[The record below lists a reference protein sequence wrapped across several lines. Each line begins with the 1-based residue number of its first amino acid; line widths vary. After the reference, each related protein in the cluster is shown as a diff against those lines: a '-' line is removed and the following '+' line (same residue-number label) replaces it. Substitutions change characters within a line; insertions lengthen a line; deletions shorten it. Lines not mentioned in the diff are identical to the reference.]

1 MIDKISKYNGI
12 SLLKKENF
20 DNVYNKLKTQ
30 NYHLLCSY
38 KNTITNED
46 FANASTIVSD
56 GKYFYWRHY
65 GSSANKITKKDF
77 KWLLQTIF
85 NDCNYFTLIE
95 NNDYY
100 KITDDYYTKLFNDRQ
115 KQLNGLE
122 V

>member
-1 MIDKISKYNGI
+1 MMDRMLKYNGI
-12 SLLKKENF
+12 NLLKKENF

-38 KNTITNED
+38 KDIITNED

-56 GKYFYWRHY
+56 DKYFCWRHY
-65 GSSANKITKKDF
+65 GSSANKITKKEF

-85 NDCNYFTLIE
+85 DDCNYFTLIE

-100 KITDDYYTKLFNDRQ
+100 KITDSYYTQLFDERQ
-115 KQLNGLE
+115 KQLNGME
-122 V
+122 G

>member
-1 MIDKISKYNGI
+1 MMNKILKYNGI

-30 NYHLLCSY
+30 NYFLLCSY
-38 KNTITNED
+38 KNIITNED

-56 GKYFYWRHY
+56 GKYFCWHHY

-85 NDCNYFTLIE
+85 DDCNYFTLIE
-95 NNDYY
+95 KNNYY
-100 KITDDYYTKLFNDRQ
+100 KINDDYYTKLFNDRQ

-122 V
+122 G